1 MHDEEVKALFH
12 EYPEKDQN
20 IRRAPSAS
28 PSQRGGEGGVQGGQ
42 WWRQSLGDAV
52 EGSDSW
58 SDFFHRFFPS
68 LSAEEQV
75 SSDVGHTL
83 NWAGKEN
90 PYQQPVTGDIHFQ
103 GTCGACWAFVAAA
116 AAEAAIK
123 ISLLQSGS
131 EADKRRAARGVPD
144 LSAQELIDC
153 DKQYNRGCNGGNPL
167 IAFNYIAENGLS
179 SWTAYPY
186 EERVQRCQS
195 SATSSYDSRYYIT
208 RVHKLVAHS
217 EVVIRE
223 ALKDGPVSV
232 GVCGTDSPFLFY
244 SSGIFDY
251 PDCCDSQNHAL
262 LIVGYG
268 HDDGLGLDYWL
279 AQNSWGKQWGEDGFM
294 RLLRRDS
301 DAVTSGDSG
310 GVCGLTLNPSQ
321 ALGGY
326 YVERDGSVIVG
337 NGVSPYFLPF
347 YRLFHYFESNWKPLA
362 ICTALSLMF
371 CSFLFLAYGLYLDR
385 LVQHDIELHASRYT
399 GYQRINDREVDSSNG
414 DSNQNKTRKSY
425 NEDGLYYQQ
434 T

>member
-1 MHDEEVKALFH
+1 M
-12 EYPEKDQN
+12 
-20 IRRAPSAS
+20 
-28 PSQRGGEGGVQGGQ
+28 
-42 WWRQSLGDAV
+42 
-52 EGSDSW
+52 
-58 SDFFHRFFPS
+58 
-68 LSAEEQV
+68 
-75 SSDVGHTL
+75 
-83 NWAGKEN
+83 
-90 PYQQPVTGDIHFQ
+90 
-103 GTCGACWAFVAAA
+103 AAA

-131 EADKRRAARGVPD
+131 EADKRRATRGVPD

-153 DKQYNRGCNGGNPL
+153 DKQYNRGCSGGNPL

-186 EERVQRCQS
+186 EERMQRCQS

-232 GVCGTDSPFLFY
+232 GRSYPMTSFALSPPYIGVCGTDMPFLFY

-268 HDDGLGLDYWL
+268 HDDSLGLDYWL

-294 RLLRRDS
+294 RILRQES
-301 DAVTSGDSG
+301 SAGTSGDSG

-347 YRLFHYFESNWKPLA
+347 YRLFHYFESNWKVRREKAFPDIILTLESILA
-362 ICTALSLMF
+362 SCYLYGAISDVLLISLP
-371 CSFLFLAYGLYLDR
+371 R
-385 LVQHDIELHASRYT
+385 LWIVPGPNSPT
-399 GYQRINDREVDSSNG
+399 
-414 DSNQNKTRKSY
+414 
-425 NEDGLYYQQ
+425 
-434 T
+434 